1 MAFKMNKVKVDLC
14 SYPPYVILGVP
25 KAGKTTL
32 FRDLVLHNYNDA
44 EKGLLISM
52 GDEDGYLALDD
63 LQVAV
68 AQDWSSDFDEE
79 EGVGG
84 LTAIVDY
91 ILDNNK
97 DLGLKMVG
105 LDTFDKMVEIGIQQV
120 LKEHKK
126 EKGTPC
132 KSLNDAFG
140 GFNRGKDR
148 LVSIMLREITKLR
161 NAGVAVFVLAHTKL
175 KEKTDAVTGETYE
188 QLTNN
193 LRADIWSSIADI
205 AQIICTIN
213 VEREIVEGRQVGS
226 KRMMNFVS
234 NGLIDC
240 GSRFNGMPDKLELS
254 AENFMV
260 AFETGV
266 KNSMKKSISDKEI
279 EKLKKAEQAEEKPKH
294 IIVDDIEDEE
304 GVVEQVDNK
313 HLVSQIQQAVN
324 EKKIDVLQMKTI
336 MKKHSIKSFA
346 DAESLPQE
354 GLLEI
359 VALIQ

>member
-1 MAFKMNKVKVDLC
+1 MAFKMNKVKVDLT

-32 FRDLVLHNYNDA
+32 FRDLVLHNYKDA
-44 EKGLLISM
+44 SKGLLISM

-79 EGVGG
+79 EGIGG
-84 LTAIVDY
+84 LTNMVDF
-91 ILDNNK
+91 IIENNHE
-97 DLGLKMVG
+97 LGLKMVG
-105 LDTFDKMVEIGIQQV
+105 LDTFDKMVEIGINQV

-148 LVSIMLREITKLR
+148 LVAMMLKEITKLR
-161 NAGVAVFVLAHTKL
+161 NANIAVFVLAHTKL

-193 LRADIWSSIADI
+193 LRADIWSCIADI

-213 VEREIVEGRQVGS
+213 IEREIVEGRQVGS
-226 KRMMNFVS
+226 TRMMNFVS

-240 GSRFNGMPDKLELS
+240 GSRFSGMPEKLELS
-254 AENFMV
+254 AENFMA

-266 KNSMKKSISDKEI
+266 KNSMRKPISDKEI
-279 EKLKKAEQAEEKPKH
+279 EELREKEQREEKVKH
-294 IIVDDIEDEE
+294 IIEDDTEE
-304 GVVEQVDNK
+304 NK
-313 HLVSQIQQAVN
+313 EAPSNQSLVAQIQKAVN
-324 EKKIDVLQMKTI
+324 DKAIDMVELKKVMSAYK
-336 MKKHSIKSFA
+336 IKNFA
-346 DAESLPQE
+346 NADSLPTE
-354 GLLEI
+354 GLVEI
-359 VALIQ
+359 VSLIK